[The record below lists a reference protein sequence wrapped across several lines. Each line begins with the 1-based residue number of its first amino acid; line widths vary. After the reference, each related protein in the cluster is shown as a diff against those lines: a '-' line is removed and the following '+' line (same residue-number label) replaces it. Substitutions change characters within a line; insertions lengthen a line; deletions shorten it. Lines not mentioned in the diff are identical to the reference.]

1 MSEQT
6 KSCAVVVDST
16 AEEISISGLS
26 DEGLTIGYGSDID
39 LTQLVMSLA
48 KLIDTGLPISL
59 EMPSEDH
66 DERVSLV
73 LATIGD
79 ISGAYNASLEQAEG
93 STSEETDTSDD
104 EDIPF

>member
-6 KSCAVVVDST
+6 KSCAVAVDST

-26 DEGLTIGYGSDID
+26 DEDLTIGYGSDID
-39 LTQLVMSLA
+39 LTELVMSLA

-59 EMPSEDH
+59 EVPSEDQ
-66 DERVSLV
+66 DERVFLV

-79 ISGAYNASLEQAEG
+79 IAGAYNASLEQAEE
-93 STSEETDTSDD
+93 STSEETDTSADD
-104 EDIPF
+104 DIPF